1 MPDRDEP
8 HPPPTT
14 VTSAGAVS
22 RAAAGWQPVGG
33 AFVASIVVH
42 ALLLASLVAL
52 HVRHDAP
59 ATRADAA
66 DSLVLT
72 AILTGEPTAVQARTD
87 DADSQAAATAPATT
101 PKAPAP
107 LPVPSPNRQSFQA
120 PWSAIPVDVAL
131 PPALFGQAMTSEGVE
146 WFETTNLVALGG
158 NVEAKILRDYP
169 VRPDAPVL
177 LKSAASIGYPL
188 DALGAGVEG
197 RVLVW
202 FGVAADG
209 SIIDKEALDGPPE
222 LMEWVLE
229 RVDRLVERPALVA
242 QLPVRGWVAL
252 EVHFSRASAEEAR
265 ARAAAEAIP
274 KANATAR

>member
-1 MPDRDEP
+1 MPEHDGTDSP
-8 HPPPTT
+8 
-14 VTSAGAVS
+14 VTAGAFRSAVS
-22 RAAAGWQPVGG
+22 PAVPGWQPIGG

-42 ALLLASLVAL
+42 ALMLASLVAL
-52 HVRHDAP
+52 LVRHDA
-59 ATRADAA
+59 ATTRAAA

-72 AILTGEPTAVQARTD
+72 AILMGGPSAVQARAN
-87 DADSQAAATAPATT
+87 DADAQVPATAPAK
-101 PKAPAP
+101 PLQVPAP
-107 LPVPSPNRQSFQA
+107 RPDRQTSAA

-131 PPALFGQAMTSEGVE
+131 PPTLFGQAMTSEGVE
-146 WFETTNLVALGG
+146 WFETTNLAALGG
-158 NVEAKILRDYP
+158 DIEAKILRDYP

-177 LKSAASIGYPL
+177 LKPAASIGYPL

-197 RVLVW
+197 SVLVW

-242 QLPVRGWVAL
+242 DRPVRGWVAL

-265 ARAAAEAIP
+265 ARAAAEAIN

>member
-1 MPDRDEP
+1 MPQP
-8 HPPPTT
+8 HSPDPR
-14 VTSAGAVS
+14 VTGGAGRRAAAP
-22 RAAAGWQPVGG
+22 AAAGWQPVGG

-42 ALLLASLVAL
+42 ALLFASLVAL

-59 ATRADAA
+59 ATRTAVA

-72 AILTGEPTAVQARTD
+72 AILTEGPAAVQARTD
-87 DADSQAAATAPATT
+87 DANSQVAATAPGTT
-101 PKAPAP
+101 PKAPVP
-107 LPVPSPNRQSFQA
+107 LPVPPPNRPSFQA

-131 PPALFGQAMTSEGVE
+131 PPALLGQAMTAEGVE

-158 NVEAKILRDYP
+158 DIEAKILRDYP

-177 LKSAASIGYPL
+177 LKPPASIGYPL
-188 DALGAGVEG
+188 DALEAGVEG

-209 SIIDKEALDGPPE
+209 SIIDKEALDGPPQ

-242 QLPVRGWVAL
+242 DRPVRSWVAL

-265 ARAAAEAIP
+265 ARAAAEAIT

>member
-8 HPPPTT
+8 PPPPTT
-14 VTSAGAVS
+14 GASAGAAS

-33 AFVASIVVH
+33 ALAASIVVH
-42 ALLLASLVAL
+42 ALVLASLVAL
-52 HVRHDAP
+52 LMRHDAP
-59 ATRADAA
+59 STPVAVA
-66 DSLVLT
+66 DSHVLT
-72 AILTGEPTAVQARTD
+72 AILTGGPAAAQARTN
-87 DADSQAAATAPATT
+87 DADAQVAAAAPAAALR
-101 PKAPAP
+101 APAP
-107 LPVPSPNRQSFQA
+107 VPPPDRQSSPA

-158 NVEAKILRDYP
+158 DIEAKILRDYP

-177 LKSAASIGYPL
+177 LKPAASIGYPL
-188 DALGAGVEG
+188 DAFEAGVEG
-197 RVLVW
+197 HVLVW

-209 SIIDKEALDGPPE
+209 SVIDKEALDGPPQ

-242 QLPVRGWVAL
+242 DRPVRGWVAL
-252 EVHFSRASAEEAR
+252 EVHFSRASVEEAR
-265 ARAAAEAIP
+265 ARAAAEQAR
-274 KANATAR
+274 AAAATAK

>member
-1 MPDRDEP
+1 MPERDGP
-8 HPPPTT
+8 DSP
-14 VTSAGAVS
+14 VTADASRSAAS
-22 RAAAGWQPVGG
+22 PAAAGWQPVGG
-33 AFVASIVVH
+33 ALAASVVIH
-42 ALLLASLVAL
+42 ALALASLVTL
-52 HVRHDAP
+52 LVRHDAP
-59 ATRADAA
+59 TTHAAAAA
-66 DSLVLT
+66 DSHVLT
-72 AILTGEPTAVQARTD
+72 AILTGGPLAVQARTN
-87 DADSQAAATAPATT
+87 DADAQVAAASPAATLR
-101 PKAPAP
+101 APAP
-107 LPVPSPNRQSFQA
+107 VPPPDRQSSPA
-120 PWSAIPVDVAL
+120 PWSAMPVDVAL

-158 NVEAKILRDYP
+158 DLEAKILRDYP

-177 LKSAASIGYPL
+177 LKPAASIGYPL

-242 QLPVRGWVAL
+242 DRPVRGWVAL
-252 EVHFSRASAEEAR
+252 EVHFSRAGAEEAR
-265 ARAAAEAIP
+265 ARAAAEAMP

>member
-1 MPDRDEP
+1 MSERDGPDSP
-8 HPPPTT
+8 
-14 VTSAGAVS
+14 VTAGAS
-22 RAAAGWQPVGG
+22 RSAASPAAAGWQPVGG
-33 AFVASIVVH
+33 ALAASVVIH
-42 ALLLASLVAL
+42 ALALASLVAL
-52 HVRHDAP
+52 LLRHDAP
-59 ATRADAA
+59 TTRAAAA
-66 DSLVLT
+66 DSRVLT
-72 AILTGEPTAVQARTD
+72 AILTGGPAAVQTRTD
-87 DADSQAAATAPATT
+87 DADRQVAAAAPAATLR
-101 PKAPAP
+101 APAP
-107 LPVPSPNRQSFQA
+107 VPPPDRQSSPS

>member
-1 MPDRDEP
+1 MPEHDGPDSP
-8 HPPPTT
+8 
-14 VTSAGAVS
+14 VTAGAFRSAVS
-22 RAAAGWQPVGG
+22 AAAPGWQPVGG

-42 ALLLASLVAL
+42 ALMLASLVAL
-52 HVRHDAP
+52 LVRHDAP
-59 ATRADAA
+59 TTRAAA
-66 DSLVLT
+66 DSLVLR
-72 AILTGEPTAVQARTD
+72 AILMGGPSAVQARAD
-87 DADSQAAATAPATT
+87 GADAQVAATAPATMLR
-101 PKAPAP
+101 PPAP
-107 LPVPSPNRQSFQA
+107 VPPPDRESSPA

-131 PPALFGQAMTSEGVE
+131 PPTLFGQAMTSEGVE
-146 WFETTNLVALGG
+146 WFETTNLAALGG
-158 NVEAKILRDYP
+158 DIEAKILRDYP

-177 LKSAASIGYPL
+177 LKPAASIGYPL

-197 RVLVW
+197 SVLVW
-202 FGVAADG
+202 FGVAPDG

-242 QLPVRGWVAL
+242 DRPVRGWVAL

-265 ARAAAEAIP
+265 ARAAAEAIN

>member
-1 MPDRDEP
+1 MPERDGP
-8 HPPPTT
+8 DSP
-14 VTSAGAVS
+14 VTADASRSAAS
-22 RAAAGWQPVGG
+22 PAAAGWQPVGG
-33 AFVASIVVH
+33 ALAASVVIH
-42 ALLLASLVAL
+42 ALALASLVAL
-52 HVRHDAP
+52 LVHHEAP
-59 ATRADAA
+59 STPAAVA
-66 DSLVLT
+66 DSHVLT
-72 AILTGEPTAVQARTD
+72 AILTGGPAAAQARTN
-87 DADSQAAATAPATT
+87 DADAQVAAVAPAATLR
-101 PKAPAP
+101 APAP
-107 LPVPSPNRQSFQA
+107 VPPPDRQSSPA

-146 WFETTNLVALGG
+146 WFETANLVALGG
-158 NVEAKILRDYP
+158 DLEAKILRDYP

-177 LKSAASIGYPL
+177 LKPAASIGYPL

-229 RVDRLVERPALVA
+229 RVDRLVERPALIA
-242 QLPVRGWVAL
+242 DRPVRGWIAL

-265 ARAAAEAIP
+265 ARAAAVAIP
-274 KANATAR
+274 KANATVR

>member
-1 MPDRDEP
+1 MPERDGP
-8 HPPPTT
+8 DSP
-14 VTSAGAVS
+14 VTAGAS
-22 RAAAGWQPVGG
+22 RSAASPAAAGWQPVGG
-33 AFVASIVVH
+33 ALAASVVIH
-42 ALLLASLVAL
+42 ALALAILVALLL
-52 HVRHDAP
+52 RHDAP
-59 ATRADAA
+59 TTRAAAA
-66 DSLVLT
+66 DSHVLT
-72 AILTGEPTAVQARTD
+72 AILTGGPAAVQARTN
-87 DADSQAAATAPATT
+87 DADAQVAAASPAATLR
-101 PKAPAP
+101 ASA
-107 LPVPSPNRQSFQA
+107 PVPPPDRQSSPA

>member
-8 HPPPTT
+8 SLPPTT
-14 VTSAGAVS
+14 GTSAGAAS

-33 AFVASIVVH
+33 ALAASVVIH
-42 ALLLASLVAL
+42 ALALASLVTL
-52 HVRHDAP
+52 LVRHDAP
-59 ATRADAA
+59 TTHAAAAA
-66 DSLVLT
+66 DSHVLT
-72 AILTGEPTAVQARTD
+72 AILTGGPAAVQARTN
-87 DADSQAAATAPATT
+87 DAEAQVAAAAPAATVRANEPVPPPDSQSRP
-101 PKAPAP
+101 
-107 LPVPSPNRQSFQA
+107 A
-120 PWSAIPVDVAL
+120 PWSAMPVDVAL

-146 WFETTNLVALGG
+146 WFETANLVALGG
-158 NVEAKILRDYP
+158 DLEAKILRDYP

-177 LKSAASIGYPL
+177 LKPAASIGYPL

-242 QLPVRGWVAL
+242 DRPVRSWVAL
-252 EVHFSRASAEEAR
+252 EVHFSRASAEEGR
-265 ARAAAEAIP
+265 ARAAAKATSEAD
-274 KANATAR
+274 ATAR